1 VQIDRDRIRELRLRQ
16 VLTQVELADRAGLTE
31 STINRL
37 ERGLQKA
44 HIGTVRKLAG
54 ALGVEPAEIIVFED
68 ERESTVSD

>member
-54 ALGVEPAEIIVFED
+54 ALGVEPAEIIVFD
-68 ERESTVSD
+68 VERESAVSD